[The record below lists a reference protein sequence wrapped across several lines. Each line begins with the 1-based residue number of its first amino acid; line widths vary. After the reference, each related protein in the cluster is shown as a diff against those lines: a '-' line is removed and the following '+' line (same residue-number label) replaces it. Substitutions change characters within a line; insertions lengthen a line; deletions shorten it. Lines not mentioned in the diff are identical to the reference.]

1 MELRHLR
8 YFLAVAEEENFS
20 RAAARLHLSTPT
32 LSQQVRALEN
42 EVGAP
47 LFVRHRLGATLTP
60 AGEALLTGARA
71 TLRAAEGAVAD
82 ARRTAGLAADAL
94 RLGLPSG
101 APDWVVHQL
110 EEIVEEEQADAR
122 LVLVPGATSHQL
134 GLLQR
139 GALDVALVRGPV
151 EPAAGTEQLVVHEA
165 DLGVLMPVTHPLAR
179 ARRVTCRQLSEHE
192 LIWFPRDLAPAFYD
206 ATLDALHRHGADVTV
221 VTGTDTVPS
230 IAATLP
236 LVPTAVSLSTA
247 RLAAGSDALTW
258 RPLDDC
264 RLTETIVAV
273 WRSRTR
279 HPTVRAV
286 TRRLRHELSD
296 GPWRPQEPRI
306 SSTCSGRR
314 RGRR

>member
-8 YFLAVAEEENFS
+8 YFVAVAEEENFS

-47 LFVRHRLGATLTP
+47 LLVRHRLGATLTP
-60 AGEALLTGARA
+60 AGEALLAGARA
-71 TLRAAEGAVAD
+71 TLRAAEGAVVD
-82 ARRTAGLAADAL
+82 ARRAAGLAEDAL

-101 APDWVVHQL
+101 APDWVVHRL
-110 EEIVEEEQADAR
+110 EELVAQERPDAR

-151 EPAAGTEQLVVHEA
+151 EAAAGTEQLVVHEA
-165 DLGVLMPVTHPLAR
+165 DLGVLMAVTHPLAR
-179 ARRVTCRQLSEHE
+179 VGSVMCRQLADHE
-192 LIWFPRDLAPAFYD
+192 VIWFPRDLAPAFYD
-206 ATLDALHRHGADVTV
+206 TTLDALRSHGAEVTV
-221 VTGTDTVPS
+221 ITGTDTVPS
-230 IAATLP
+230 IATTLP

-247 RLAAGSDALTW
+247 RLAAGSDGLTW

-273 WRSRTR
+273 WRSRSR
-279 HPTVRAV
+279 HPAV
-286 TRRLRHELSD
+286 QALTRRLRRELGE
-296 GPWRPQEPRI
+296 GPWRPVGQV
-306 SSTCSGRR
+306 
-314 RGRR
+314 